1 MRKNAMQTVSWNAPN
16 CNKIHVCLFLF
27 LDDKKKRNKLAQAE
41 RWNGHGF
48 ETLTQRKEEKINNI
62 DKHSMDPSA
71 CFQAIKNSIGKLNVE
86 NFVDQKE
93 FGKVCDGIK

>member
-1 MRKNAMQTVSWNAPN
+1 MYVYFYFWM
-16 CNKIHVCLFLF
+16 I
-27 LDDKKKRNKLAQAE
+27 KKERNKLAQAA
-41 RWNGHGF
+41 RWSGHGF

-86 NFVDQKE
+86 NLVDQKE
-93 FGKVCDGIK
+93 FKTICDEIE